1 MMTFVNISFNFS
13 ISPSRRFFSSNF
25 VKDIRFAWGM
35 VISFDERTRKK
46 FSREADA
53 EISQQYNFH
62 PIELVSIR
70 RICTV
75 SSVHILSIRRWN
87 VCMCVHT
94 RFPKTSIPRN
104 SIVLLNLRSR
114 VNTGWKLAAKVGGRL
129 KRRRWIEFEPR
140 ANFQLP
146 ISLTPLGPLY
156 NFPLTYDRI
165 DTAGRGSSID
175 KSGGPCATTLSF
187 SVLNDVVT
195 FPDALLN
202 RVLRIF
208 HERNWKWRYRP
219 SQL

>member
-25 VKDIRFAWGM
+25 VKDIPFAWGM
-35 VISFDERTRKK
+35 VISFDERTRRK

-75 SSVHILSIRRWN
+75 SSDHILSIRRWN

-114 VNTGWKLAAKVGGRL
+114 VNTGWKLRRKLAVGWNVVAESSLNRA
-129 KRRRWIEFEPR
+129 RTFSFQYRWPLSVHCI
-140 ANFQLP
+140 
-146 ISLTPLGPLY
+146 ISLW
-156 NFPLTYDRI
+156 LTIESIRLAAVPASI
-165 DTAGRGSSID
+165 NRAGRARQRFPS
-175 KSGGPCATTLSF
+175 PC
-187 SVLNDVVT
+187 
-195 FPDALLN
+195 
-202 RVLRIF
+202 
-208 HERNWKWRYRP
+208 
-219 SQL
+219 

>member
-25 VKDIRFAWGM
+25 VKDIPFAWGM
-35 VISFDERTRKK
+35 VISSNGHAESFHGRQMPRNIPAIQFSSDRTSFNSADLYRFLGSYIFDGETCVC
-46 FSREADA
+46 AC
-53 EISQQYNFH
+53 
-62 PIELVSIR
+62 IR
-70 RICTV
+70 VFLRRLFLGIRCFIK
-75 SSVHILSIRRWN
+75 SSVACKYRLEIGGESWRSETSSLNRRARTFSFQYRWPLS
-87 VCMCVHT
+87 
-94 RFPKTSIPRN
+94 
-104 SIVLLNLRSR
+104 
-114 VNTGWKLAAKVGGRL
+114 
-129 KRRRWIEFEPR
+129 
-140 ANFQLP
+140 
-146 ISLTPLGPLY
+146 LGPLY

>member
-87 VCMCVHT
+87 VCMCV
-94 RFPKTSIPRN
+94 RVFLRRLFLGIPCFIKSSVACKYRLEIGGESWRSVETS
-104 SIVLLNLRSR
+104 S
-114 VNTGWKLAAKVGGRL
+114 
-129 KRRRWIEFEPR
+129 
-140 ANFQLP
+140 
-146 ISLTPLGPLY
+146 
-156 NFPLTYDRI
+156 
-165 DTAGRGSSID
+165 
-175 KSGGPCATTLSF
+175 
-187 SVLNDVVT
+187 
-195 FPDALLN
+195 LN
-202 RVLRIF
+202 RVWTARELSASNIVD
-208 HERNWKWRYRP
+208 P
-219 SQL
+219 SRSIV